1 MAWHIILF
9 LFFVVI
15 GTGIGLL
22 FFFKKKGSQ
31 FANTILGVYTL
42 LFSFEL
48 FYNCLKWSGYL
59 GEIEFVHFT
68 LTHFPLWLIY
78 GPLVF
83 IFVRAV
89 LKNVKFKKSD
99 SLFLIPV
106 ILIITLNAPF
116 YFLKASAKKEI
127 LLAGT
132 FNDYSWM
139 PNWTIWAVILLMFF
153 YGLLTY
159 YQFGSRKNI
168 GFTENKWLK
177 WFVGSYFGFVLA
189 FSSYI
194 FLTRFNLMNPDY
206 DYFVDIV
213 IVLFIGVLSFF
224 GFVQPEVFEG
234 KSIKEIIP
242 FVKYRKTGLS
252 NTLSLEMKEKLLEIM
267 NNKKPY
273 LESTLRLDDLAL
285 QLNLSRNHTSQVINQ
300 HFNLSFFDFIN
311 KYRVEEAKKI
321 LTGTVEKATIVQI
334 AYDAGFNNR
343 ASFYKA
349 FKKFENQNPTQY
361 LKPPR
366 AS

>member
-1 MAWHIILF
+1 MAWHIVLF
-9 LFFVVI
+9 LFFVII
-15 GTGIGLL
+15 GTGIGFL
-22 FFFKKKGSQ
+22 FFFKKKGNR
-31 FANTILGVYTL
+31 FANTILGIYTL

-59 GEIEFVHFT
+59 EELEFVHFT
-68 LTHFPLWLIY
+68 FTHFPLWLIY
-78 GPLVF
+78 GPLVY
-83 IFVRAV
+83 IFVRTV

-106 ILIITLNAPF
+106 ILIIILNAPF
-116 YFLKASAKKEI
+116 YFLKASVKKEI

-132 FNDYSWM
+132 FNEYSWM

-153 YGLLTY
+153 YSLLTY
-159 YQFGSRKNI
+159 HQFGPRKNI
-168 GFTENKWLK
+168 GFKENKWLK
-177 WFVGSYFGFVLA
+177 WFLGSYFGFVMA

-194 FLTRFNLMNPDY
+194 ILTRFNLMNPSY

-213 IVLFIGVLSFF
+213 IVLFIGILSFF

-234 KSIKEIIP
+234 KSIQQVIP

-252 NTLSLEMKEKLLEIM
+252 NTLSIEMKEKLLYIM
-267 NNKKPY
+267 KNKKPY

-285 QLNLSRNHTSQVINQ
+285 ELNLSRNHTSQVINQ

-311 KYRVEEAKKI
+311 KYRVEEAKKL
-321 LTGTVEKATIVQI
+321 LTQTVEKATVVQI

-361 LKPPR
+361 IKPPR